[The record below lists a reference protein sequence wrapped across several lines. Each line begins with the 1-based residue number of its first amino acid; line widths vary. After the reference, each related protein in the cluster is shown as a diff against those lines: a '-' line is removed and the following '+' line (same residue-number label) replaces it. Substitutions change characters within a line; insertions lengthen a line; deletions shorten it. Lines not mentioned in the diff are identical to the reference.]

1 MKELIIKWLSLLPH
15 NEYFLNAYIQSV
27 IILIFFMILAKLLL
41 IIFVKY
47 FEKIAA
53 KTKSTIDDLIIKHFF
68 SRRNYLLKLFGE
80 KQD

>member
-1 MKELIIKWLSLLPH
+1 
-15 NEYFLNAYIQSV
+15 
-27 IILIFFMILAKLLL
+27 MILAKLLL